1 MVVLLLSSNLDIR
14 ILTLGNLLQYHV
26 QYYYIIIIILSIIES
41 LYYILYI
48 YLNIMS
54 RLRYISLRVTNVL
67 SVFCRPVS
75 VYKDR
80 LQFDSLPRKDFLVL

>member
-41 LYYILYI
+41 LYYII
-48 YLNIMS
+48 YLSKYYVSLEVHFFKSNQCA
-54 RLRYISLRVTNVL
+54 ISVL
-67 SVFCRPVS
+67 SSGVC
-75 VYKDR
+75 
-80 LQFDSLPRKDFLVL
+80 L